1 MALGAQVPILA
12 GTLACTATLAGR
24 SSPAHGDGRDGSL
37 DGAGRAGG
45 APCRTTWCRCYL
57 PPLPRSKRVL
67 GQTEY
72 PFRGHRMRNRPQS
85 AKCRTR
91 VEGCVSCRTKP
102 ARRQGPPSSPS
113 STFIPSQ
120 NMARPLRRFPS
131 RTQSRLSGQRSKEEQ
146 SSGARRTG
154 RRLSAQIRKSHPF
167 VLLTNTGFQ
176 AGGGSDV
183 LSRTVRSSSTSERG
197 QFRAFFICLPRHRP
211 LLPTP
216 GNRSSCRLAEVIGA
230 SKHVN

>member
-113 STFIPSQ
+113 ITFIPSQ

-176 AGGGSDV
+176 AGVEVTCSQGPSDRLQQVKGVSSALSLFACHGIGHFCPRPETARAVGSLK
-183 LSRTVRSSSTSERG
+183 LSAHQNT
-197 QFRAFFICLPRHRP
+197 
-211 LLPTP
+211 
-216 GNRSSCRLAEVIGA
+216 
-230 SKHVN
+230 